1 MILGEKWFNNEE
13 VIRIMTD
20 VKNSIYK
27 KKVKVYSETFNKYKW
42 MEVNDIEYCY
52 RKLIP
57 AAFMYLTVVKANS
70 ASRNMDDLIIE
81 LYLNKNSMFTDEA
94 QIAEEYEY
102 GYSMYSTIFTRL
114 NLLIDSTES
123 LIKENYHIL
132 DDPDK
137 PIQDK
142 LEEIMDRFVDEDE
155 SYDAYE
161 SKLWEEDEKI
171 ETKDS
176 IKLAI
181 YIDDYYDSIINLL
194 KPKLYMYNNLVTSA
208 FKEIH
213 RLSKIYFKLTN
224 LKQLL
229 ELYCFIPS
237 MDVRLNIDDYPIKEA
252 KPVIKENDLNTLYT
266 FDHETMMSI
275 VRNTFVRTIHDYMII
290 KYWYDI
296 DITAFT
302 YKYHLIRNSNNGDL
316 FIILCK
322 TGGVVCRI

>member
-194 KPKLYMYNNLVTSA
+194 KPKLYMYNNLVTFA

-213 RLSKIYFKLTN
+213 RLSKIDFKLTN
-224 LKQLL
+224 HKQL
-229 ELYCFIPS
+229 
-237 MDVRLNIDDYPIKEA
+237 
-252 KPVIKENDLNTLYT
+252 
-266 FDHETMMSI
+266 
-275 VRNTFVRTIHDYMII
+275 
-290 KYWYDI
+290 
-296 DITAFT
+296 
-302 YKYHLIRNSNNGDL
+302 
-316 FIILCK
+316 
-322 TGGVVCRI
+322 

>member
-57 AAFMYLTVVKANS
+57 AAFMHLTVVKANS

-142 LEEIMDRFVDEDE
+142 LEEIMDR
-155 SYDAYE
+155 
-161 SKLWEEDEKI
+161 EE
-171 ETKDS
+171 
-176 IKLAI
+176 
-181 YIDDYYDSIINLL
+181 LL
-194 KPKLYMYNNLVTSA
+194 KAN
-208 FKEIH
+208 
-213 RLSKIYFKLTN
+213 
-224 LKQLL
+224 
-229 ELYCFIPS
+229 
-237 MDVRLNIDDYPIKEA
+237 
-252 KPVIKENDLNTLYT
+252 
-266 FDHETMMSI
+266 
-275 VRNTFVRTIHDYMII
+275 
-290 KYWYDI
+290 
-296 DITAFT
+296 
-302 YKYHLIRNSNNGDL
+302 
-316 FIILCK
+316 
-322 TGGVVCRI
+322 